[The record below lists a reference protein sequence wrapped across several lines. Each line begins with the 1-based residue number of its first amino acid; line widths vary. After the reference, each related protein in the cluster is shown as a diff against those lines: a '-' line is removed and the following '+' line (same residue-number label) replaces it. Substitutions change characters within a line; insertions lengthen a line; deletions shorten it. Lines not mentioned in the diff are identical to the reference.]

1 MDINYQTDISGLET
15 KLGMEIIEENNNS
28 IHNIFLKVS
37 IFDFLSL
44 SFLSHCFTFKIFLA
58 YVNFAE

>member
-37 IFDFLSL
+37 IFYFFSL
-44 SFLSHCFTFKIFLA
+44 SFLYHCFTFKIFLA
-58 YVNFAE
+58 YVNSAE